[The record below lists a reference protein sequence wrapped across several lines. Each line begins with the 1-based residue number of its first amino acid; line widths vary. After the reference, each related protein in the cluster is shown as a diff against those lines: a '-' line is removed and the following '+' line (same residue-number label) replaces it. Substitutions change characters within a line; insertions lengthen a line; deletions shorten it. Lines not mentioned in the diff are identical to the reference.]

1 MDFKKHQGYD
11 NGFNGYNTDYTH
23 YMSQLTLVGSKTVT
37 NLVTSLSSEGHPVTC
52 IIYTI
57 MLPWAADVARHLGI
71 PSVLYWI
78 QPATVFSIYYRY
90 FHGHDG
96 LIDSH
101 KDDPSFQVKLPN
113 LPPLEIQDL
122 PSFLLSPNDVI
133 YSFVFKTIE
142 QLFGVFDREE
152 AKPTVLVNT
161 FDALEVDALTSVEE
175 VEMIGIG
182 PDLFEHGTEG
192 YMEWLDSKP
201 PSSVVYVSF
210 GTLAVLQEK
219 QMEEI
224 SKGLE
229 LSGRDFLWVVNK
241 MQRREV
247 LLNERGMF
255 VNWCNQ
261 MEVLSHPS
269 IGCFV
274 THCGWNSTVESL
286 VSGVPTVRS
295 GRRKH
300 WRRWAKEGHLIGT

>member
-1 MDFKKHQGYD
+1 
-11 NGFNGYNTDYTH
+11 
-23 YMSQLTLVGSKTVT
+23 MSQLALVGSKTVT
-37 NLVTSLSSEGHPVTC
+37 NLVTSLSSEGRPVTC

-57 MLPWAADVARHLGI
+57 MLPWAADVARHFGI

-78 QPATVFSIYYRY
+78 QPATVFSVYYRY
-90 FHGHDG
+90 FHGYDS
-96 LIDSH
+96 LIQSH
-101 KDDPSFQVKLPN
+101 KDDPSFPIKLLN
-113 LPPLEIQDL
+113 LPLLEIRDL
-122 PSFLLSPNDVI
+122 PSFFLAPNDSI
-133 YSFVFKTIE
+133 
-142 QLFGVFDREE
+142 
-152 AKPTVLVNT
+152 
-161 FDALEVDALTSVEE
+161 
-175 VEMIGIG
+175 
-182 PDLFEHGTEG
+182 TEG

-229 LSGRDFLWVVNK
+229 LSGRDFLWVVN
-241 MQRREV
+241 
-247 LLNERGMF
+247 ERGMF

-286 VSGVPTVRS
+286 VSGVPTV
-295 GRRKH
+295 GMPQ
-300 WRRWAKEGHLIGT
+300 WTDQATNAKLVEDVWGTGVRARLSDEGVVVVEEIVRCLDAVMGEVGVDVRGKAAEWKKKALEAMGEGGSSYRNMKRFVEDVSREINLHG